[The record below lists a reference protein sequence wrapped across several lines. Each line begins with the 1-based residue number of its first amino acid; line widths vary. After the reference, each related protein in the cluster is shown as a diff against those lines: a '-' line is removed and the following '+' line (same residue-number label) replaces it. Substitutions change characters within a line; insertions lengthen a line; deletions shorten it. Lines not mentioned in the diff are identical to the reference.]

1 MSLTRSKIDQSTT
14 PDAKCSASSQEEE
27 NIKQDIKEELV
38 PKVQDEDRDVSKV
51 KEEDVMNEEAEDAPS
66 QAQAQA
72 QAANHDAEIQ
82 EVAEAEEQLEV
93 SAATDVTD
101 VTAEVAPVTEKELG
115 DRSVD
120 WTSHMM

>member
-27 NIKQDIKEELV
+27 NIKQDIKEEVV
-38 PKVQDEDRDVSKV
+38 PKVQDEERDVSKL

-66 QAQAQA
+66 QAQAQAQA

-82 EVAEAEEQLEV
+82 EVAEAEEQLEG
-93 SAATDVTD
+93 SAAKD
-101 VTAEVAPVTEKELG
+101 VTAEVAPVTERELG

-120 WTSHMM
+120 STSHMM